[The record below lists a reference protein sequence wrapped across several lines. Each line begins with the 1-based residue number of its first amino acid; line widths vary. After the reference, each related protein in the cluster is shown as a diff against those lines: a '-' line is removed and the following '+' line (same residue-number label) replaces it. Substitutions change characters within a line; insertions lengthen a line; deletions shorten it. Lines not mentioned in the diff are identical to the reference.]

1 MAEFFIDGA
10 SLLRIYTAEKDQI
23 NGIPLYEWI
32 VQRAVTEEL
41 SGATVLRGI
50 GGYCSSNP
58 VLAPEFRGFQINQ
71 PVIVEIVDTEK
82 SLEEFI
88 RKIDPQIKRGL
99 MTLSP
104 VKTRYY
110 GKN

>member
-32 VQRAVTEEL
+32 VQRAVTEGL

-50 GGYCSSNP
+50 GG
-58 VLAPEFRGFQINQ
+58 LFFRK
-71 PVIVEIVDTEK
+71 P
-82 SLEEFI
+82 
-88 RKIDPQIKRGL
+88 
-99 MTLSP
+99 
-104 VKTRYY
+104 
-110 GKN
+110 